1 MICEVCR
8 QKNANVIFKT
18 ITDGQVATRAMCM
31 DCAQN
36 LQQDMYRV
44 FLALGLSPHDQQGQ
58 AGEKAPQPENKPQ
71 SGVPRYLCTRCGRPF
86 DTLDEHTMAGCAHCY
101 SAMEEGLKAMLAGE
115 QAAAS
120 PVQPAARGEQADSRR
135 ELKYQLIEAV
145 MKEDFEAAA
154 LLRDQI
160 RALGGAE
167 TAEEE
172 P

>member
-44 FLALGLSPHDQQGQ
+44 FLALGLRPDAQPGS
-58 AGEKAPQPENKPQ
+58 APAAPAEIVKSN
-71 SGVPRYLCTRCGRPF
+71 VPRYLCTHCGRPF

-101 SAMEEGLKAMLAGE
+101 DAMEHGLSAVLAGNK
-115 QAAAS
+115 A
-120 PVQPAARGEQADSRR
+120 PAEPIQQADKADQDDSKT
-135 ELKYQLIEAV
+135 ELKYQLLEAV

-154 LLRDQI
+154 RLRDKI
-160 RALGGAE
+160 KAMSGGEAV
-167 TAEEE
+167 EEE